1 MEADLLAI
9 SGEPAS
15 QLIHKLMNGA
25 PDAMVVIDASGRI
38 VFYNLMAERLF
49 GYVAAETL
57 GHEVELLVPERYRG
71 LHLGHRAR
79 YSQEPSVRPMDTG
92 RELYGLR
99 KDGTEFS
106 IEISLSPIHTAGGL
120 LTCASIRDISDRKHR
135 ELELQRIQT
144 HLLNAVES
152 IQGAFAIYDLYDRL
166 VLCNSNYRLLFSVVV
181 AGPLENRSG
190 TELMERCAH
199 AGVFRLIGES
209 PETFIARWRECVAGL
224 RFSLD
229 ATTSDGRKLRIAE
242 RTTTNGGR
250 VTTLSDITADVERSE
265 QLQSAHALAEAA
277 SRAKSEFLA
286 SMSHE
291 LRTPLN
297 AILGFAQ
304 LLKRDRKTPLS
315 DRQHERIGHVLSSG
329 EHLLHLIDDV
339 LDLASIEAGRVCVSL
354 LSVPLS
360 AVLEEVTSTL
370 DPIAQ
375 QNGIS
380 LQLHTPEAPLPEVLA
395 DRTRLKQI
403 LMNFGSN
410 AIKYG
415 RLNGRVSISAR
426 MLPHA
431 VRICVEDNGVGIA
444 VNQQAKLFQPFQRAG
459 QESGPIE
466 GTGIGL
472 ALSKRLAELMRG
484 SVGFTS
490 QLGQGSVFWID
501 LTLPRTAALPIER
514 ITPSEPVFDPPRPR
528 SDPRATV
535 VYIEDNPSNVSFM
548 EDFFADYKRVDLVT
562 APSAEIGLAL
572 VRELRPRVVIMDLNL
587 PGMNGVDATLQLAD
601 WPQTRDIPVIALSAA
616 PMLQDPLRVRGAGF
630 YRCLKKPVAVD
641 ELIRTL
647 EELLAPQ

>member
-1 MEADLLAI
+1 MGADLLAI

-15 QLIHKLMNGA
+15 QLIRQLLDA
-25 PDAMVVIDASGRI
+25 SPDAWIVIDSRGRV
-38 VFYNLMAERLF
+38 VFFNQLAERLF
-49 GYVAAETL
+49 GYSRAETL
-57 GHEVELLVPERYRG
+57 GLPIEQLVPERYRRQ
-71 LHLGHRAR
+71 HAVHRERYNASPSAR
-79 YSQEPSVRPMDTG
+79 PVDTG
-92 RELYGLR
+92 RELCGLR
-99 KDGTEFS
+99 KDGSEFS
-106 IEISLSPIHTAGGL
+106 VEISLSPIQTAGGW
-120 LTCASIRDISDRKHR
+120 LTCASIRDVSARKAHEQHSD
-135 ELELQRIQT
+135 RIQT

-152 IQGAFAIYDLYDRL
+152 IQGAFAIFDLDDRL
-166 VLCNSNYRLLFSVVV
+166 VLCNSNYRLMFGRVVSG
-181 AGPLENRSG
+181 ALEKCTG
-190 TELMERCAH
+190 AELMERCAH
-199 AGVFRLIGES
+199 AGLIRLPSES
-209 PETFIARWRECVAGL
+209 PDTFLTRWRECIAGL

-229 ATTSDGRKLRIAE
+229 ATTSDGRNLRISE
-242 RTTTNGGR
+242 RATTNGGR
-250 VTTLSDITADVERSE
+250 VTTLLDITADVERSE

-304 LLKRDRKTPLS
+304 LLKRDRKAPLT

-354 LSVPLS
+354 KPVALSG
-360 AVLEEVTSTL
+360 VLAEVASTL

-375 QNGIS
+375 QQGIT

-415 RLNGRVSISAR
+415 RLHGRVQISAR
-426 MLPHA
+426 VLPHA
-431 VRICVEDNGVGIA
+431 VRILVEDNGVGIA

-459 QESGPIE
+459 QETGPIE

-501 LTLPRTAALPIER
+501 LTLPRTAALPLDR
-514 ITPSEPVFDPPRPR
+514 ATTTEPVFDLPR
-528 SDPRATV
+528 SRSEPRATV

-548 EDFFADYKRVDLVT
+548 EEFFADYKSVDLVT

-572 VRELRPRVVIMDLNL
+572 VRELRPRLVIMDLNL
-587 PGMNGVDATLQLAD
+587 PGMSGVDATLQLAD
-601 WPQTRDIPVIALSAA
+601 WPQTRDIPVVALSAA
-616 PMLQDPLRVRGAGF
+616 SMLQDPHRVRSAGF
-630 YRCLKKPVAVD
+630 YRCLEKPVAVD
-641 ELIRTL
+641 ELMRTL
-647 EELLAPQ
+647 EDVLSA

>member
-1 MEADLLAI
+1 MSADLLAI
-9 SGEPAS
+9 SGVPAS
-15 QLIHKLMNGA
+15 QLIRQLLDGV
-25 PDAMVVIDASGRI
+25 PDAVVVVDPSGQI
-38 VFYNLMAERLF
+38 VFYNLMAEHLF
-49 GYVAAETL
+49 GYTRAEAL
-57 GHEVELLVPERYRG
+57 GREVELLVPERYRG
-71 LHLGHRAR
+71 LHLGHRR
-79 YSQEPSVRPMDTG
+79 HYSLAPSVRSIGTG

-99 KDGTEFS
+99 KDGTELS
-106 IEISLSPIHTAGGL
+106 IEISLSPIQTPGGL
-120 LTCASIRDISDRKHR
+120 LTCASIRSISDRQQKDQ
-135 ELELQRIQT
+135 ELRRIHT

-152 IQGAFAIYDLYDRL
+152 FQGAFAIFDRQDRL
-166 VLCNSNYRLLFSVVV
+166 VLCNSSFRLLFGAVV
-181 AGPLENRSG
+181 AGTLENRLG
-190 TELMERCAH
+190 AELIERSAH
-199 AGVFRLIGES
+199 AGMFQLKGES
-209 PETFIARWRECVAGL
+209 PETFIARWRECSAGL
-224 RFSLD
+224 RYSLD
-229 ATTSDGRKLRIAE
+229 ATTADGRKLRISE
-242 RTTTNGGR
+242 RATTNGGR
-250 VTTLSDITADVERSE
+250 VTTVLDMTADVQRSE

-304 LLKRDRKTPLS
+304 LLKRDKKAPLS

-354 LSVPLS
+354 SPVALSS
-360 AVLEEVTSTL
+360 VLAEVTSTL

-375 QNGIS
+375 QHGIT
-380 LQLHTPEAPLPEVLA
+380 LQQHAPEAALPEVLA

-415 RLNGRVSISAR
+415 KVKGRVIIR
-426 MLPHA
+426 VRVLPHA

-459 QESGPIE
+459 QETGPIE

-501 LTLPRTAALPIER
+501 LTLPRTAALPIEQAVR
-514 ITPSEPVFDPPRPR
+514 AEPVGDPPRRR

-548 EDFFADYKRVDLVT
+548 EEFFAEYKRVDLVN

-587 PGMNGVDATLQLAD
+587 PGMNGVDAALQLAD

-616 PMLQDPLRVRGAGF
+616 PSLYDPHRVSAAGF
-630 YRCLKKPVAVD
+630 YRCLQKPVQVE
-641 ELIRTL
+641 ELTRTL
-647 EELLAPQ
+647 EELLSP